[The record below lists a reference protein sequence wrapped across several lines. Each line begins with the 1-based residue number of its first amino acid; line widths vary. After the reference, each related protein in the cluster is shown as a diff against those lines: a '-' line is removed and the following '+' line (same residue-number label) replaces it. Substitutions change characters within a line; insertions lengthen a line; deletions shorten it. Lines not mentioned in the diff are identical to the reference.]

1 MVPADD
7 KDDLTRRTRAA
18 SPDRES
24 AAGRS
29 VGNIPSLKDF
39 RILVAE
45 DVATNQVLLKAVLA
59 PTGADV
65 EAVADGA
72 ALLERYRQQPADL
85 ILMDLQMPGMGGIAA
100 VRRLRALS
108 EAGRA
113 VPVVALTAYARSA
126 DRELAL
132 GVGMDAYLAKPIVVA
147 DLYDLLRRFL
157 PGNGGGTA

>member
-7 KDDLTRRTRAA
+7 KDYLTRRT
-18 SPDRES
+18 RES

-72 ALLERYRQQPADL
+72 ALLERYSQQPADL

-108 EAGRA
+108 GAGRA